1 MENELPFKMLLV
13 GHAATGKTSY
23 LLPIAAKSD
32 VPGVNIFI
40 VCPSVHHDPRWRLLI
55 LCKMIPPDN
64 IYTVFNDSEMETL
77 FNRLMLNP
85 EKRSLLIL
93 DCNPPLKSPVF
104 FKIASTCRCHNIS
117 LIATYQKLK
126 KPYPVIEQF
135 QSVKFFSHKKN
146 FD

>member
-13 GHAATGKTSY
+13 GYAATGKTSY
-23 LLPIAAKSD
+23 LLPIVAESNAL
-32 VPGVNIFI
+32 GENIYI
-40 VCPSVHHDPRWRLLI
+40 VCPSVYHDPRWHLLI
-55 LCKMIPPDN
+55 HCKMIPPSN
-64 IYTVFNDSEMETL
+64 IYTDFNDSEMETL

-85 EKRSLLIL
+85 ETYSLLIF

-104 FKIASTCRCHNIS
+104 SKIASTCRSHNIS

-126 KPYPVIEQF
+126 KPYPSVIEEF

-146 FD
+146 